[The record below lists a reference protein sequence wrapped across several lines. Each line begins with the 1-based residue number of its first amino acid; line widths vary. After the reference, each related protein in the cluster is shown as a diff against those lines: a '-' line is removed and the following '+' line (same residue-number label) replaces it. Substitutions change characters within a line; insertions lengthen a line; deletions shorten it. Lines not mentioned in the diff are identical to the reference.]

1 MIVNP
6 IQDKK
11 QLRTFYSIPHL
22 VYRGNSCHR
31 DTEETLTRLIVDG
44 PTVFHA
50 HATVFPC
57 LLWNGPHAVG
67 RCALIHD
74 RKMPEF
80 VQVAFFEALP
90 GLQGVTDAL
99 ISAARALRTGA
110 AKLLIGLNGHLNYG
124 AGILLNHFDEPPVF
138 GLPYT
143 PPYYI
148 EYFSGLFCRESV
160 TFRFPLKGIF
170 DWARKVAGTFD
181 TRALTVRFLNKSR
194 LREEMELYTTIDNTS
209 FSNTTYW
216 YWSNREPRENF
227 ELFHPFRFLMNAEDL
242 LIAEKDGKPVGF
254 LLWYP
259 DFNGLVPA
267 GRDINLMD
275 VLRFRYAHPL
285 RTTRLA
291 EVAVLPEYR
300 RFPVMATMLLKS
312 LPSVEARGYETCE
325 GGFIFQE
332 NRNSMVMAQRYFE
345 RDLGH
350 KLDPYRRFGMYEAP
364 L

>member
-1 MIVNP
+1 MYEGNP
-6 IQDKK
+6 
-11 QLRTFYSIPHL
+11 
-22 VYRGNSCHR
+22 CHR
-31 DTEETLTRLIVDG
+31 TTEETLAHLIVDG
-44 PTVFHA
+44 PTVFHT
-50 HATVFPC
+50 HATVSPC
-57 LLWNGPHAVG
+57 LLWNGTEVVG

-90 GLQGVTDAL
+90 RLQGVTDAL
-99 ISAARALRTGA
+99 ISAACGMRTGA

-124 AGILLNHFDEPPVF
+124 AGFLLNRFDEPPVF

-143 PPYYI
+143 PQYYSD
-148 EYFSGLFCRESV
+148 YFAGLFCRESI

-170 DWARKVAGTFD
+170 DWVRRAAGTFD
-181 TRALTVRFLNKSR
+181 TRGITVRFLNKRR
-194 LREEMELYTTIDNTS
+194 LREEMNLYTTIDNTS

-216 YWSNREPRENF
+216 YWSNRDPRENY
-227 ELFHPFRFLMNAEDL
+227 ELFHPFRFLMREEDL
-242 LIAEKDGKPVGF
+242 LFAEKDGKPVGF

-259 DFNGLVPA
+259 DFNGLVPP
-267 GRDINLMD
+267 GRDINLRD
-275 VLRFRYAHPL
+275 VLRFHFANPL

-300 RFPVMATMLLKS
+300 RLPVMAMMLLKS
-312 LPSVEARGYETCE
+312 LPSVEERGYEVCE

-332 NRNSMVMAQRYFE
+332 NRSSIVMTQRYIE
-345 RDLGH
+345 RNLGH
-350 KLDPYRRFGMYEAP
+350 KLDPYRRFGMYEAH